1 MPRPSKIR
9 WSAVM
14 PVFSRRQL
22 LASGATGLAAL
33 PFPQSAPAA
42 VSAPNKPRNLLSARY
57 SEAEIQKV
65 LIPVERWRPF
75 APIGDRKSWQVI
87 PFDTRTEIVT
97 RAEQAL
103 TIKWPLLPATLFLEY
118 ARTGNRTHYEHARDE
133 RRSKLLSLVLAEC
146 VENKGRFLDEIV
158 NGIWLTC
165 EETFWGVPAHLGMQK
180 AGVGLPDVREPI
192 MDLFA
197 AETSSLLAWSDYL
210 LGTKLDEVS
219 KLARPRI
226 EKEVQRRILKPG
238 LARND
243 FWWMGLGQGQN
254 HRDKLNNWTPWISS
268 NWLTSTL
275 LLETDSEKRG
285 QSVVKIM
292 RILDLFID
300 GYPDD
305 GGCDEGPSYW
315 GRAGGSLFDC
325 LELLHSATNG
335 AVNLYSERL
344 IAEMGRYIY
353 RAHIDNDYYMNFGD
367 APAKVHTPGNLV
379 YRYGRRIH
387 DPEMT
392 AFGAYMA
399 MQEHNGIGEYG
410 SLGRVLPALFDLNE
424 LRAAPKTQALVR
436 DVWLPDSQIMAARA
450 QQGSAEGFYL
460 GAKGGVNGRSHGHN
474 DAGNFLIFA
483 DGDPVIIDA
492 GVESYT
498 AKTFGPHRYD
508 IWTMQSA
515 YHNLPTIG
523 GVMQKSG
530 LNFQATGVAYKSGD
544 DIPEIHM
551 NIASAYPPE
560 AGLRRW
566 IRTLQLDRKAN
577 HVRLLESFEL
587 QRAVPEIVLS
597 LMTSRQ
603 ARTNGEG
610 QLRMPASGQG
620 IPDVLLRYDA
630 QRFTPKIETIEIKD
644 AHLRSA
650 WGDKIYRILLTAR
663 QPNLQENWQF
673 EFARS

>member
-1 MPRPSKIR
+1 
-9 WSAVM
+9 M
-14 PVFSRRQL
+14 PVLSRRRL
-22 LASGATGLAAL
+22 LASSAAGLAAL
-33 PFPQSAPAA
+33 PFSQLIPAA
-42 VSAPNKPRNLLSARY
+42 AAAEDKPRNLLSGRY
-57 SEAEIQKV
+57 SEAEIQNV
-65 LIPVERWRPF
+65 LSPITQWHPF
-75 APIGDRKSWQVI
+75 PRIGDRESWQAI
-87 PFDTRTEIVT
+87 PSETRKEIVA
-97 RAEQAL
+97 RGERAL
-103 TIKWPLLPATLFLEY
+103 TAEWPLLPATLFLEY
-118 ARTGNRTHYEHARDE
+118 ARTGNRTHYEHARSE
-133 RRSKLLSLVLAEC
+133 RRNKLQSLVLGEC
-146 VENKGRFLDEIV
+146 VENKARFLDEIV

-180 AGVGLPDVREPI
+180 AGVGLPDVTEPV

-197 AETSSLLAWSDYL
+197 AETSSLLAWADYL
-210 LGTKLDEVS
+210 LGTRLDAVS
-219 KLARPRI
+219 NLARPRI
-226 EKEVQRRILKPG
+226 QDEVQRRILTPG
-238 LARND
+238 LKRND
-243 FWWMGLGQGQN
+243 FWWTGLDN
-254 HRDKLNNWTPWISS
+254 DSHHRDKLNNWTPWISS

-275 LLETDSEKRG
+275 LLETDSERRR
-285 QSVVKIM
+285 QSVAKIM
-292 RILDLFID
+292 RILDLFIN

-325 LELLHSATNG
+325 LELLYSATNG
-335 AVNLYSERL
+335 AVNLYDERL

-399 MQEHNGIGEYG
+399 IRENNGIGEFE
-410 SLGRVLPALFDLNE
+410 SLGRALPSLFDLGE

-450 QQGSAEGFYL
+450 QQDSAKGFYL

-474 DAGNFLIFA
+474 DAGNFLIFL

-515 YHNLPTIG
+515 YHNLPTIA
-523 GVMQKSG
+523 GVMQKNG
-530 LNFQATGVAYKSGD
+530 LTFRATDVTYKNGADVA
-544 DIPEIHM
+544 EIRM

-566 IRTLQLDRKAN
+566 IRTLQLDRKTN
-577 HVRLLESFEL
+577 RVRLEESFEL
-587 QRAVPEIVLS
+587 ERAAPEIVLS
-597 LMTSRQ
+597 LMTSRPVRSDGQ
-603 ARTNGEG
+603 G
-610 QLRMPASGQG
+610 QLRLPASGQN
-620 IPDVLLRYDA
+620 IPDALLHYDA
-630 QRFTPKIETIEIKD
+630 QRFTPKVETIEIKD
-644 AHLRSA
+644 DHLRSA
-650 WGDKIYRILLTAR
+650 WGERIYRILLTAQR
-663 QPNLQENWQF
+663 PHMQETWQF
-673 EFARS
+673 DFRQS